1 MLEILMKDLITK
13 IVIEI
18 NKPENKKKIEKEI
31 FKPALSS
38 FADRIYPYVSLLF
51 IMYILNL
58 VLIIIILVL
67 LINKKNI

>member
-1 MLEILMKDLITK
+1 MIDKLTKDF
-13 IVIEI
+13 I
-18 NKPENKKKIEKEI
+18 NKIIIELNKIENKERLEKEI
-31 FKPALSS
+31 INPVFCN
-38 FADRIYPYVSLLF
+38 FTDRIYPYVSLLF

>member
-1 MLEILMKDLITK
+1 MLELLVKDLINK
-13 IVIEI
+13 LIIEM
-18 NKPENKKKIEKEI
+18 NKPENKSKIEKEI
-31 FKPALSS
+31 LKPALSN
-38 FADRIYPYVSLLF
+38 FTDRIYPYVSLLF

>member
-1 MLEILMKDLITK
+1 MFDKLIKDLINK
-13 IVIEI
+13 LIIEI
-18 NKPENKKKIEKEI
+18 NKPENKYKLEKEV
-31 FKPALSS
+31 FKPVFSN